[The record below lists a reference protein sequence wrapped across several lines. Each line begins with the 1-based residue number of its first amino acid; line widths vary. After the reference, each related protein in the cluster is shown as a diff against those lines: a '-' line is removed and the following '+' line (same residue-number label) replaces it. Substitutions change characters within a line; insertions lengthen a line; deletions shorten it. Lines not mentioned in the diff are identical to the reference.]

1 MRGNER
7 DEASRLRALRDLELL
22 DTPAEET
29 FDALTRLCCS
39 QLDVPISLV
48 SLVDEHRQWFKSRQG
63 LDLTETARSI
73 SFCTHVVDLDGPL
86 IVEDAAEDP
95 RFATNPLV
103 LGAPQ
108 FRFYAGW
115 PLRTAEGDVLG
126 TFCALDLEPRQ
137 FDAKERAVLEA
148 LTGQASLLIQMRGA
162 QARLRAEH
170 VKLEARDAALAA
182 SERRLRALFEGLS
195 EAVILQN
202 AVGMIAACNP
212 SAERIFGLSADQ
224 ILGRTPSDLVPQATR
239 EDGTP
244 FPNDALPS
252 AECLRTGLPVDGA
265 SLRLSRAD
273 GQRRWLRVNAQP
285 LFADDATLSGVVTTF
300 RDVTEERALAERVN
314 RQERLVTTGTLA
326 AGVGHEINN
335 PLAYILANLD
345 FTLDVLQHAEGTS
358 TPEGRAELVKVL
370 HHVKSGALR
379 VRDIVR
385 GLKALAREDGPV
397 VATQIA
403 PVVASALSL
412 TRPSWKT
419 NTQVTA
425 FVEGLPAALADET
438 RLTEVLVHL
447 LLNAVG
453 ALPGADLESNAIRVD
468 AEFDDTHLRL
478 RVADNGGGIAA
489 STLNRIFDPFFT
501 TKPVGQGV
509 GLGLSIAHSLVAS
522 MGGELT
528 CTSTSAAGTCFTV
541 SLARAL

>member
-1 MRGNER
+1 
-7 DEASRLRALRDLELL
+7 
-22 DTPAEET
+22 
-29 FDALTRLCCS
+29 
-39 QLDVPISLV
+39 
-48 SLVDEHRQWFKSRQG
+48 
-63 LDLTETARSI
+63 
-73 SFCTHVVDLDGPL
+73 L
-86 IVEDAAEDP
+86 IVEDAAQDP

-115 PLRTAEGDVLG
+115 PLRTAEGHVLG
-126 TFCALDLEPRQ
+126 TFCALDLRPRQ

-170 VKLEARDAALAA
+170 VLLEARDAALAA

-202 AVGMIAACNP
+202 AVGTITACNP

-239 EDGTP
+239 EDGMP
-244 FPNDALPS
+244 RADDAFPS

-273 GQRRWLRVNAQP
+273 GQRRSLRVNARP
-285 LFADDATLSGVVTTF
+285 LFNDAVTLSGVVTTF
-300 RDVTEERALAERVN
+300 TDVTEERALAERVN

-335 PLAYILANLD
+335 PLAYILANVD
-345 FTLDVLQHAEGTS
+345 FALNELQRDAGES
-358 TPEGRAELVKVL
+358 TPDQRAELTKALEQVKT
-370 HHVKSGALR
+370 GALR

-385 GLKALAREDGPV
+385 GLKALARDDGPV

-403 PVVASALSL
+403 PVVAFAVTL
-412 TRPSWKT
+412 TRPAWKAT
-419 NTQVTA
+419 AQVQA
-425 FVEGLPAALADET
+425 FVEDLPLVLADEA
-438 RLTEVLVHL
+438 RLTQVLVHL

-453 ALPGADLESNAIRVD
+453 ALPGPDLENNRIQIH
-468 AEFDDTHLRL
+468 AEFDETHLRL
-478 RVADNGGGIAA
+478 QVTDNGRGIAA
-489 STLNRIFDPFFT
+489 TTLNRIFDPFFT

-509 GLGLSIAHSLVAS
+509 GLGLSIAHALAAS

-528 CTSTSAAGTCFTV
+528 CTSTSPAGTCFTV

>member
-1 MRGNER
+1 MGGHER
-7 DEASRLRALRDLELL
+7 DEASRLQALRDLELL

-63 LDLTETARSI
+63 LDLAETARSI

-86 IVEDAAEDP
+86 IVEDAAQDP

-126 TFCALDLEPRQ
+126 TFCALDLKPRQ

-170 VKLEARDAALAA
+170 VLLEARDAALAA

-202 AVGMIAACNP
+202 AVGTITACNP

-239 EDGTP
+239 EDGMP
-244 FPNDALPS
+244 RADDAFPS

-273 GQRRWLRVNAQP
+273 GQRRSLRVNARP
-285 LFADDATLSGVVTTF
+285 LFNDAVTLSGVVTTF
-300 RDVTEERALAERVN
+300 TDVTEERALAERVN

-335 PLAYILANLD
+335 PLAYILANVD
-345 FTLDVLQHAEGTS
+345 FALNELQRDAGES
-358 TPEGRAELVKVL
+358 TPDQRAELTKALEQVKT
-370 HHVKSGALR
+370 GALR

-385 GLKALAREDGPV
+385 GLKALARDDGPV

-403 PVVASALSL
+403 PVVAFAVTL
-412 TRPSWKT
+412 TRPAWKAT
-419 NTQVTA
+419 AQVQA
-425 FVEGLPAALADET
+425 FVEDLPLVLADEA
-438 RLTEVLVHL
+438 RLTQVLVHL

-453 ALPGADLESNAIRVD
+453 ALPGPDLENNRIQIH
-468 AEFDDTHLRL
+468 AEFDETHLRL
-478 RVADNGGGIAA
+478 QVTDNGRGIAA
-489 STLNRIFDPFFT
+489 TTLNRIFDPFFT

-509 GLGLSIAHSLVAS
+509 GLGLSIAHALAAS

-528 CTSTSAAGTCFTV
+528 CTSTSPAGTCFTV

>member
-1 MRGNER
+1 MR
-7 DEASRLRALRDLELL
+7 LQALRDLELL

-63 LDLTETARSI
+63 LEVPETARNV
-73 SFCTHVVDLDGPL
+73 SFCSHVVDLDGPL
-86 IVEDAAEDP
+86 VVEDAAEDP

-103 LGAPQ
+103 TGAPQ
-108 FRFYAGW
+108 IRFYAGW

-126 TFCALDLEPRQ
+126 TFCALDLKPRQ

-170 VKLEARDAALAA
+170 VLLEARDAALGE

-195 EAVILQN
+195 EGVVLQD
-202 AVGMIAACNP
+202 AQGTITACNP
-212 SAERIFGLSADQ
+212 SAERIFGLTADQ
-224 ILGRTPSDLVPQATR
+224 ILGRTPSDLVPQAVH

-244 FPNDALPS
+244 RADDAFPS

-273 GQRRWLRVNAQP
+273 GQRRWLRVNARP
-285 LFADDATLSGVVTTF
+285 LFNDAVTLSGVVTTF
-300 RDVTEERALAERVN
+300 TDVTDERALAERVN

-345 FTLDVLQHAEGTS
+345 FVLNELQRDEGES
-358 TPEGRAELVKVL
+358 TPDQRAELTRALQQVKT
-370 HHVKSGALR
+370 GALR

-385 GLKALAREDGPV
+385 GLKALARDDGPV

-403 PVVASALSL
+403 PVVAFAVTL
-412 TRPSWKT
+412 TRPAWKA
-419 NTQVTA
+419 TA
-425 FVEGLPAALADET
+425 
-438 RLTEVLVHL
+438 
-447 LLNAVG
+447 
-453 ALPGADLESNAIRVD
+453 
-468 AEFDDTHLRL
+468 
-478 RVADNGGGIAA
+478 
-489 STLNRIFDPFFT
+489 
-501 TKPVGQGV
+501 
-509 GLGLSIAHSLVAS
+509 
-522 MGGELT
+522 
-528 CTSTSAAGTCFTV
+528 
-541 SLARAL
+541 